1 MREKYES
8 LALAQLRELAKVR
21 GIKGAATMK
30 KSEVVE
36 AMLAEDEKDK
46 AKKAKETR
54 IKAEEKATKLYS
66 FCNFEV
72 YGIYFFLPLEPLKY
86 IFPW

>member
-30 KSEVVE
+30 KHYYY
-36 AMLAEDEKDK
+36 MKNGMEK
-46 AKKAKETR
+46 
-54 IKAEEKATKLYS
+54 
-66 FCNFEV
+66 
-72 YGIYFFLPLEPLKY
+72 
-86 IFPW
+86 